1 LKDLEIS
8 LIISDGHTFYI
19 EDLKKEDNYKNSLH
33 FALVTSEQIWK
44 SNTTTHPPR
53 RAVNLTVAR
62 DETTWN
68 SEEGACCSRTKGL
81 YSGIKD

>member
-8 LIISDGHTFYI
+8 LIITDVHTFYI
-19 EDLKKEDNYKNSLH
+19 KDLKKEDNYKNSLH

-44 SNTTTHPPR
+44 SNTTTHLPR

-68 SEEGACCSRTKGL
+68 REPVAVEPRASTVA
-81 YSGIKD
+81 